1 MTQDF
6 LELMDEGILLLTET
20 ELPEAD
26 KTELMQLMEMNLQPE
41 TILTFLR
48 SRIIDFD
55 QKMLRFKEGMQLIAG
70 S

>member
-55 QKMLRFKEGMQLIAG
+55 QKMFRFKEGMQLIAG